1 VVGPWGRHDAPAWHG
16 SAARQTDVRG
26 VSTAGRR
33 FARKVPRTSVAPAR
47 GWWHR
52 RAGDRSCSGEAQL
65 GTPGPCWC
73 SVAPKDLSDRG
84 ALAEDLAPDRLGPH
98 RGHTRATNDH
108 IRADNTGRQWF
119 GILPAHRS
127 DLAIRPR
134 SPARS
139 GRCPIGSVAPPYP
152 LGPAGHRLP
161 SGQPARIRSGTA
173 GTPRRLLSW
182 SFSRS
187 FHRPQLQPTRAHWPE
202 AQPNLSCLDPT

>member
-1 VVGPWGRHDAPAWHG
+1 VTAAPW
-16 SAARQTDVRG
+16 
-26 VSTAGRR
+26 
-33 FARKVPRTSVAPAR
+33 PRTLLQT
-47 GWWHR
+47 GWGHI
-52 RAGDRSCSGEAQL
+52 
-65 GTPGPCWC
+65 
-73 SVAPKDLSDRG
+73 
-84 ALAEDLAPDRLGPH
+84 GPH
-98 RGHTRATNDH
+98 SGTNDQ
-108 IRADNTGRQWF
+108 IRADNTGHQWF

-182 SFSRS
+182 SFWRS

-202 AQPNLSCLDPT
+202 SSPNLSCLDPTGTGSAEYRQLSPKRQAAGSSPARGTIHPLWQVRGVRRALPPGRHPLPKRCTALDDPNNPG